1 MTARRRC
8 AAAVLIA
15 LAAEILVASRPAAAA
30 DWDRLTRE
38 QALAETRSDR
48 VEVRRLAFARLAEVG
63 TMGDSPVVLA
73 ALWDEEEL
81 VRGMAQQV
89 IWGIWMRADDSV
101 VDPMF
106 QTGVRMLVENDTA
119 QAIEKFDEVIQIKP
133 EFAEAW
139 NRRGDAWVLLD
150 DFDHALSDYARALEL
165 NPYHFGALESCGRI
179 WLERSDY
186 RQAAGYFRR
195 ALDLNPN
202 LLEVALVLS
211 ELEKKLESDNI

>member
-1 MTARRRC
+1 
-8 AAAVLIA
+8 
-15 LAAEILVASRPAAAA
+15 
-30 DWDRLTRE
+30 
-38 QALAETRSDR
+38 
-48 VEVRRLAFARLAEVG
+48 
-63 TMGDSPVVLA
+63 
-73 ALWDEEEL
+73 
-81 VRGMAQQV
+81 
-89 IWGIWMRADDSV
+89 
-101 VDPMF
+101 
-106 QTGVRMLVENDTA
+106 
-119 QAIEKFDEVIQIKP
+119 
-133 EFAEAW
+133 
-139 NRRGDAWVLLD
+139 VLLD